1 MKSKLIALITLT
13 LLHFSTSYAGDFS
26 IRDLEKDG
34 PFCPWLDGTWCLSG
48 VFTGE
53 IQKGDTEKIEL
64 EITKRNLAFQDR
76 AKKDKTTH
84 TPKVR
89 LGLIQISSNG
99 GDVYE
104 SMKMGEWFRKNKV
117 QVINPQ
123 DSPCYSACVFALAGG
138 VVRIGSNIG
147 LHAFYSNTSK
157 NPNFDYDIE
166 NNKYQKVEKDIR
178 DYLQRMRIPTA
189 LLDEALQTPS
199 TSVHVLTEDE
209 AKKFG
214 LLVGFDPVFNQ
225 LLVAK
230 GYLKPKSNPQ

>member
-1 MKSKLIALITLT
+1 MKRILALIVALNIIQ
-13 LLHFSTSYAGDFS
+13 FSTSYAGDFS
-26 IRDLEKDG
+26 IRDLENDG
-34 PFCPWLDGTWCLSG
+34 PFCPWLDGKWCLSG

-53 IQKGDTEKIEL
+53 IQRGDTEKIES
-64 EITKRNLAFQDR
+64 EITKRNLILQDQ
-76 AKKDKTTH
+76 AKREGSTYA
-84 TPKVR
+84 PMVR

-104 SMKMGEWFRKNKV
+104 SMKMGEWFRENRV

-147 LHAFYSNTSK
+147 LHAFYSKTSR
-157 NPNFDYDIE
+157 NPNFDYDTE
-166 NNKYQKVEKDIR
+166 YNKYRKVEKDIR

-189 LLDEALQTPS
+189 LLDEALRTPS
-199 TSVHVLTEDE
+199 TSVHILTEE
-209 AKKFG
+209 ESKKFG

-230 GYLKPKSNPQ
+230 GYLKPNLNQ

>member
-1 MKSKLIALITLT
+1 MKNKILALIALT
-13 LLHFSTSYAGDFS
+13 LLNFSSSYAGDFS
-26 IRDLEKDG
+26 VRKLEEDG
-34 PFCPWLDGTWCLSG
+34 PFCPWLDGTLCLSG

-53 IQKGDTEKIEL
+53 IQKGDTEKIDL
-64 EITKRNLAFQDR
+64 EIAKRNLATQDR
-76 AKKDKTTH
+76 AKKEKTNR
-84 TPKVR
+84 PQKVR

-123 DSPCYSACVFALAGG
+123 NSPCYSACVFALAGG

-147 LHAFYSNTSK
+147 LHAFYSQASK

-178 DYLQRMRIPTA
+178 DYLQKMRIPTA
-189 LLDEALQTPS
+189 LLDQALQTPS
-199 TSVHVLTEDE
+199 TSIHILTEDE

-214 LLVGFDPVFNQ
+214 LFVGFDPVFNQ

-230 GYLKPKSNPQ
+230 GYLKPSQNP